1 MCDRQATAEHRRKAA
16 YIVAAY
22 RAIERI
28 IQRDRDGHQP
38 VVKS

>member
-1 MCDRQATAEHRRKAA
+1 MAFPDNN
-16 YIVAAY
+16 IVAAY